1 MSGQPRRALLVDY
14 GGVLTT
20 SMAASFR
27 AFCTEVGLPRDLL
40 LDLVRRA
47 YRDAGDGLIQQLE
60 TGRIDAE
67 AFSRQAAERLRQQTG
82 VTVAPEELIPR
93 LFAHV
98 RPDERMIGAVAAVR
112 AAGVPTGLVS
122 NSWGEET
129 YPRDRLPALDAVVVS
144 GEVGLRKPDPAIF
157 ELACERLGVEPP
169 ACVFVDD
176 LPANAEAAEAL
187 GMAAVVHR
195 DPDTTIPAVAAH
207 LGLDPGAVD
216 PPASGGGPGGGPL
229 RSAERGGR
237 LRG

>member
-1 MSGQPRRALLVDY
+1 VDY

-27 AFCTEVGLPRDLL
+27 AFCADVGLPRNLL
-40 LDLVRRA
+40 FDLVTRA

-60 TGRIDAE
+60 TGRLDA
-67 AFSRQAAERLRQQTG
+67 ATFSRQVVELLRQQTG
-82 VTVAPEELIPR
+82 VVMPAEELIPW

-98 RPDERMIGAVAAVR
+98 RPDERMLGAVAAVR
-112 AAGVPTGLVS
+112 AAGVPTALVS

-129 YPRDRLPALDAVVVS
+129 YPHDRLPDALDVVVVS

-157 ELACERLGVEPP
+157 ELACERLGVAPP
-169 ACVFVDD
+169 DCVFVDD

-207 LGLDPGAVD
+207 LGLDAGAGD
-216 PPASGGGPGGGPL
+216 PGGGGGASL
-229 RSAERGGR
+229 RSAGRGGR
-237 LRG
+237 LRD